1 MPRPRPEH
9 LRSTPKATSEVLGHF
24 WHPVARSEEVT
35 DKPIKVKLLDQ
46 PLVLWR
52 SDGRIAAFYDLC
64 IHRGA
69 PLSLGWLDNGE
80 LVCAY
85 HGWRYASDG
94 SCTRIPSL
102 PADRVIPAKARAEF
116 VQGGGALRAYMGVLG
131 ATSDRDPGVP
141 VGVP

>member
-1 MPRPRPEH
+1 MLESNTCGKRPN
-9 LRSTPKATSEVLGHF
+9 ATSEALCHF

-52 SDGRIAAFYDLC
+52 SNGRVAAFYDLC
-64 IHRGA
+64 VHRGT

-85 HGWRYASDG
+85 HGWRYGADG

-102 PADRVIPAKARAEF
+102 PADRAIPAQSARQF
-116 VQGGGALRAYMGVLG
+116 VQSGGALRTHMGVLG
-131 ATSDRDPGVP
+131 STSDRHPGVP
-141 VGVP
+141 AGVP